1 MKTMNTPPADSASL
15 EARVA
20 ALEAENRDLH
30 WRVSQLRFLAA
41 MLGVGLLLYAAF
53 HAAFAAPIKAT
64 VVEAQ
69 RVVLRDATGRV
80 RLVLGSDENLP
91 ATFNNNP
98 GLLLFDE
105 NGHLRG
111 QLNAT
116 DDVAGLRLLA
126 ADGRGPR
133 VEVTHGPV
141 TSGVWLKDKNDS
153 LRAALAL
160 DGSGPRVDL
169 LDEEQRTLPRQ
180 P

>member
-1 MKTMNTPPADSASL
+1 MSTPPADSASL
-15 EARVA
+15 EDRLS
-20 ALEAENRDLH
+20 ALEAENRDLQ

-53 HAAFAAPIKAT
+53 HAAFATPIKAT
-64 VVEAQ
+64 VVEAP
-69 RVVLRDATGRV
+69 RVVLRDPAGRI
-80 RLVLGSDENLP
+80 RLVLGGDENLP
-91 ATFNNNP
+91 ATFSNNP

-105 NGHLRG
+105 DGHLCG

-116 DDVAGLRLLA
+116 DDVAGLSLFA
-126 ADGRGPR
+126 PDGRGPR
-133 VEVTHGPV
+133 VEVTHGKV
-141 TSGVWLKDKNDS
+141 TSGVWLKDRNDS

-169 LDEEQRTLPRQ
+169 LDEDQRTLPRQ